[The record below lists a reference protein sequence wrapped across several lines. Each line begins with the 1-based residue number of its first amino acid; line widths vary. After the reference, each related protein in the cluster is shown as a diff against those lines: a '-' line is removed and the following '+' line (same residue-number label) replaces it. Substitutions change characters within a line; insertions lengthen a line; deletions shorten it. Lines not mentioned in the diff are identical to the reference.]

1 MPDIFVSPLP
11 SKKESGPAE
20 PVDSGVPIS
29 SSEVPKTEV
38 EKRKIPGHTHNP
50 LAAYCPYPDNVRF
63 TTQDPEEKIVLLLR
77 RHPITNVPWI
87 VLALIML
94 FSPLV
99 LSEFPLISFLPM
111 RFQVI
116 ALLFWYLL
124 ATAFILEQ
132 FLNWFF
138 NVFIITDERVID
150 VDFINLIYRELS
162 DADIDKIQD
171 VTVKV
176 GGVTRALFNY
186 GDILIQTAGEV
197 PEIEFEAVPRPD
209 AVATILRELRVEEE
223 KEKLEGRIR

>member
-1 MPDIFVSPLP
+1 MPDIFISEPP
-11 SKKESGPAE
+11 PKEESTPAKPAE
-20 PVDSGVPIS
+20 SGVPTLRE
-29 SSEVPKTEV
+29 EVPQTEA
-38 EKRKIPGHTHNP
+38 ERRKIPGHTHNP

-63 TTQDPEEKIVLLLR
+63 TTQDPEEKIILLLR

-87 VLALIML
+87 LIALIML

-99 LSEFPLISFLPM
+99 LSEFPLISFLPT

-124 ATAFILEQ
+124 TTAFVLEQ

-171 VTVKV
+171 VTVRV
-176 GGVTRALFNY
+176 GGVSRALFNY

-223 KEKLEGRIR
+223 KERIEGRIR